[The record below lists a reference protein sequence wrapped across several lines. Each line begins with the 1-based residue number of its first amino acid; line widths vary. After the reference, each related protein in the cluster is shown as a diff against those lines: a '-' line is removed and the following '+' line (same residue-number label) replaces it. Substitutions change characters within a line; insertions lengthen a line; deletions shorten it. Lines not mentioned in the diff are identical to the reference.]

1 MSSPPKASVHFRSLG
16 CAKNLLDTEVMLG
29 ALATRGYALAER
41 LEDADVAVVNT
52 CSFIDSAREESVQ
65 AILEV
70 AELRESGQLR
80 GLVVAGC
87 MPQRYGAALAK
98 ELPEVDAFVG
108 TGAFHQIADIL
119 DDALAGRGR
128 GVYVEAGHTHLY
140 DERAPRILTGAGHS
154 AYVKIAEGCDRVCA
168 FCAIP
173 GIRGRFQSRRLES
186 VVAEVEQLAR
196 LGVREVNLVAQDST
210 SYGKDLAPA
219 PGAGRPRLA
228 DLVRALGRV
237 DAPLWIRLLY
247 LYPSAVSADL
257 IDALAASKRVL
268 PYVDVPLQHASDA
281 VLAAMKRGTTADRQ
295 RRLVEK
301 LRAAIPNLT
310 LRTTFIV
317 GFPGETD
324 ADFAELLELV
334 RWARFDRVGVF
345 RYSDE
350 EGTAG
355 FDLPSKVPRKLARE
369 RYRALTQVQA
379 RILAETL
386 GARVGEEALA
396 LVDAPLGRER
406 DGRERAQARLASQ
419 APEIDGVTFVRGR
432 DLRAGDLVRV
442 RLTGVK
448 QGVDLEA
455 EALAVALAADQRAP
469 AAPAL
474 AGAVAAR

>member
-1 MSSPPKASVHFRSLG
+1 MSDAPKASVHFRSLG

-29 ALATRGYALAER
+29 SLATRGYAIAES

-70 AELRESGQLR
+70 ADLRESGRLR

-108 TGAFHQIADIL
+108 TGAFQDIADIL

-128 GVYVEAGHTHLY
+128 GVYVEAGRTHLY
-140 DERAPRILTGAGHS
+140 DDRAPRILTGAGHS

-173 GIRGRFQSRRLES
+173 GIRGKFQSRRLES
-186 VVAEVEQLAR
+186 VVSEVQQLAS
-196 LGVREVNLVAQDST
+196 LGVREINLVAQDST
-210 SYGKDLAPA
+210 SYGKDLAPRE
-219 PGAGRPRLA
+219 GAGRPKLA
-228 DLVRALGRV
+228 DLVRAL
-237 DAPLWIRLLY
+237 DASGAEAWIRLLY
-247 LYPSAVSADL
+247 LYPSAVTADL
-257 IDALAASKRVL
+257 IGAISGAKRVL
-268 PYVDVPLQHASDA
+268 PYVDVPLQHASDS
-281 VLAAMKRGTTADRQ
+281 VLAAMKRGTTGDRQ

-301 LRAAIPNLT
+301 LRAQIPQLT
-310 LRTTFIV
+310 LRTTFVV

-324 ADFAELLELV
+324 DDFTELLEFV

-355 FDLPSKVPRKLARE
+355 ADLPNKVPRKLARE
-369 RYRALTQVQA
+369 RYRALTKLQA
-379 RILAETL
+379 SILAEKLT
-386 GARVGEEALA
+386 ARVGETDLA
-396 LVDAPLGRER
+396 LVDAAIGR
-406 DGRERAQARLASQ
+406 DKAQARLASQ
-419 APEIDGVTFVRGR
+419 APEIDGVTFVRGKN
-432 DLRAGDLVRV
+432 LRAGDLVRV
-442 RLTGVK
+442 RITGAK

-455 EALAVALAADQRAP
+455 DAIEIVRAAESHAGPAV
-469 AAPAL
+469 
-474 AGAVAAR
+474 GGVAAR

>member
-1 MSSPPKASVHFRSLG
+1 MAAAPKASVHFHSLG

-52 CSFIDSAREESVQ
+52 CSFIHSAREESVQ

-70 AELRESGQLR
+70 ADLRERGQLR

-128 GVYVEAGHTHLY
+128 GVYVEAGRTHLY
-140 DERAPRILTGAGHS
+140 DEHAPRILTGAGHS

-173 GIRGRFQSRRLES
+173 GIRGRFQSRKLES
-186 VVAEVEQLAR
+186 VVAEARQLAR
-196 LGVREVNLVAQDST
+196 LGVREINLVAQDST
-210 SYGKDLAPA
+210 SYGKDLAPL
-219 PGAGRPRLA
+219 PGAGRPKLA
-228 DLVRALGRV
+228 DLVRAL
-237 DAPLWIRLLY
+237 DAVEAELWIRLLY
-247 LYPSAVSADL
+247 LYPSAVTADL
-257 IDALAASKRVL
+257 IDAIASAKRVL
-268 PYVDVPLQHASDA
+268 PYVDVPLQHASSR
-281 VLAAMKRGTTADRQ
+281 VLAAMKRGTTGERQ
-295 RRLVEK
+295 RALVEK
-301 LRAAIPNLT
+301 LRARIPGLT

-317 GFPGETD
+317 GFPGESD
-324 ADFAELLELV
+324 ADFAELLEFV

-355 FDLPSKVPRKLARE
+355 CELPDKVPRKLARE
-369 RYRALTQVQA
+369 RYRALTKLQA
-379 RILAETL
+379 SLLAEQL
-386 GARVGEEALA
+386 AARVGQQGLA
-396 LVDAPLGRER
+396 LVDAPI
-406 DGRERAQARLASQ
+406 GRERAQARLASQ
-419 APEIDGVTFVRGR
+419 APEIDGVTFVRGSG
-432 DLRAGDLVRV
+432 LRAGDLVRV
-442 RLTGVK
+442 RITGVK

-455 EALAVALAADQRAP
+455 DALEVARP
-469 AAPAL
+469 ARISA
-474 AGAVAAR
+474 